1 MIKETEQDVAASE
14 KENLENTQVVNEK
27 EQTAKKKID
36 NREVLEYQILPM
48 FKDTIN
54 FGI

>member
-1 MIKETEQDVAASE
+1 MTASD
-14 KENLENTQVVNEK
+14 KENLENTQTVNEK
-27 EQTAKKKID
+27 EATTKKKID

-48 FKDTIN
+48 FKETIN